1 MTMIHN
7 RWKLENPLGKGGMG
21 VVYLGVDTHTGQA
34 VAVKQLKRE
43 IVQKQPDIV
52 ERFTREAEALRA
64 LNHPNIVKALAT
76 VDQDGEHYIV
86 MEYVPGADLGE
97 VLRNES
103 PLPVQRV
110 LKITIELA
118 DALTRAHY
126 LKIVHRD
133 LKPANVLMAADGTP
147 RLTDFGVAFVAAKER
162 VTTVGISLGTPDYM
176 PPEALDG
183 KAVDHRGDIW
193 ALGVMLFEM
202 LTGKHPFAGESLASM
217 VVNVFTKPVPD
228 IEKLRPDCPVALAD
242 LIYRMMDKDPNTRI
256 PSVRLIGA
264 ELEAIMRGQST
275 DMFSA
280 SLRRGGD
287 DERRFETPTPS
298 NASVKHNLAAQTTPF
313 VGREA
318 ELGQLE
324 DLLDDPAV
332 RLVTILGP
340 GGMGKTRLAL
350 ELGHGIVAQ
359 ASFSTINRR
368 VDSRGRFQFFSGVF
382 FVGLAQITSPD
393 AVLNALAD
401 AVGFQFYPGG
411 EMKQQ
416 LLDFFREKSLL
427 LIIDNCEHVLEGAN
441 VVSDILHAA
450 PRLKVIATS
459 RAKLNLQG
467 EALFTIDG
475 MDFPDLQ
482 NLSDALQYSAV
493 KLFVQS
499 ARRAQPNFEL
509 SEDDLPHV
517 ARICELVRGL
527 PLGIELAAAW
537 VEMLSLKE
545 IADEVAQN
553 LDFLETESHDAPD
566 RHRSVRAV
574 FDHSWQLLTPD
585 ERATF
590 TRIAVF
596 RGRFTRQA
604 GQTVTGAGLRQ
615 LMALVN
621 KSLLKRDPDSGVY
634 QVHEILRQYAEQKL
648 ASSGEDGD
656 IRAAHSDFYLNM
668 LTTFRKEFQSARQL
682 DALHEVEADIE
693 NLRTAMMWAATHNR
707 PRPLLTAIHTLGIYF
722 DMRAQYTEG
731 LAMLEPA
738 IVELRKHPRSPD
750 RDVAL
755 AYLCLW
761 ASIMTGYYRQR
772 ERSAQMLI
780 EAVELLD
787 DKTSTAD
794 VLALR
799 DFARGYFD
807 LLLDDPVEARMRF
820 SSGYERYLSLGSV
833 WDASHC
839 LLNWGSAFY
848 YRTDN
853 HTTDFEQASEKVEQA
868 LTLVESTGDMYMRA
882 HVLTS
887 LGQLAAAQRKYDP
900 AKQLYQRAQDLHRQ
914 VGNLFGLGASLMNMT
929 TWGIILGRYDSSR
942 PYILENLSI
951 QRERG
956 NALGVSWALLV
967 LSRLEFGAGEFSSAR
982 AHAAEALNMAEKA
995 NIIEYINAA
1004 LFAVGRA
1011 AWALGEYKPSRG
1023 AYLKAYER
1031 ANDLNRHGDMVTA
1044 LNGAALASISAGDV
1058 RDAEESV
1065 FIATQLAPAMDD
1077 LNLTASAQLMASRL
1091 MLMKNDAASAWLE
1104 LDLALSYLSDD
1115 DAQQQSYGWDDGYRA
1130 EELIRCLVVTAD
1142 TGRALG
1148 DLDAARKFS
1157 RLALVETQRR
1167 FNVPHALMGLAAAA
1181 RWASE
1186 AGLTERAIELAGLV
1200 SDHLS
1205 AFADDRAGTKA
1216 LLESMSAKFP
1226 KDVYI
1231 AALTRGKTMTL
1242 DSAIERALSEMVE
1255 SKG

>member
-1 MTMIHN
+1 
-7 RWKLENPLGKGGMG
+7 
-21 VVYLGVDTHTGQA
+21 
-34 VAVKQLKRE
+34 
-43 IVQKQPDIV
+43 
-52 ERFTREAEALRA
+52 
-64 LNHPNIVKALAT
+64 
-76 VDQDGEHYIV
+76 
-86 MEYVPGADLGE
+86 
-97 VLRNES
+97 
-103 PLPVQRV
+103 
-110 LKITIELA
+110 
-118 DALTRAHY
+118 
-126 LKIVHRD
+126 
-133 LKPANVLMAADGTP
+133 
-147 RLTDFGVAFVAAKER
+147 
-162 VTTVGISLGTPDYM
+162 
-176 PPEALDG
+176 
-183 KAVDHRGDIW
+183 
-193 ALGVMLFEM
+193 
-202 LTGKHPFAGESLASM
+202 M

-264 ELEAIMRGQST
+264 ELEAIIRGQST
-275 DMFSA
+275 DAFSA
-280 SLRRGGD
+280 SIRRAHD
-287 DERRFETPTPS
+287 DDRRFETPTP
-298 NASVKHNLAAQTTPF
+298 ASAAVKHNLAAQTTPF

-318 ELGQLE
+318 ELAQLE
-324 DLLDDPAV
+324 DLLDDPSV
-332 RLVTILGP
+332 RLMTILGP

-359 ASFSTINRR
+359 ASFSMANRR

-382 FVGLAQITSPD
+382 FVALAQVTTPD

-401 AVGFQFYPGG
+401 AIGFQFYPGG

-475 MDFPDLQ
+475 MDFPDL
-482 NLSDALQYSAV
+482 NSLSDAMQYSAV

-585 ERATF
+585 ERVTF

-648 ASSGEDGD
+648 ATSGEDAE
-656 IRAAHSDFYLNM
+656 IRATHSDFYLNM
-668 LTTFRKEFQSARQL
+668 LASFRKEFQSIRQL
-682 DALHEVEADIE
+682 EALREVEADIE
-693 NLRTAMMWAATHNR
+693 NLRSAMMWAATHNR

-731 LAMLEPA
+731 LTMLEPVM
-738 IVELRKHPRSPD
+738 VELRKHPRSPD
-750 RDVAL
+750 RDTAL

-772 ERSAQMLI
+772 ERSANFLI

-787 DKTSTAD
+787 ASSPTD
-794 VLALR
+794 VLALC
-799 DFARGYFD
+799 DFGRGYFN
-807 LLLDDPVEARMRF
+807 LLLDDPVEARAYF
-820 SSGYERYLSLGSV
+820 ASGYERYLSLGSI

-839 LLNWGSAFY
+839 LLNWGAAFY

-853 HTTDFEQASEKVEQA
+853 HTTEFEHAREKVEQS
-868 LTLVESTGDMYMRA
+868 LTLIESTGDMYMRA

-887 LGQLAAAQRKYDP
+887 LGQLAAAQRKYDS

-929 TWGIILGRYDSSR
+929 TWGILLGLYDSSR
-942 PYILENLSI
+942 SYIHENLSI

-1011 AWALGEYKPSRG
+1011 AWALGEYKASRG

-1044 LNGAALASISAGDV
+1044 LNGAALSAISANDV

-1077 LNLTASAQLMASRL
+1077 LNLTASAQLMSARL
-1091 MLMKNDAASAWLE
+1091 MSAKGDAASAWLE
-1104 LDLALSYLSDD
+1104 VDLALTYLSND
-1115 DAQQQSYGWDDGYRA
+1115 DAQQQSYGWDDGYRS
-1130 EELIRCLVVTAD
+1130 EELMRCLVVTAD

-1148 DLDAARKFS
+1148 DLDAARKFI
-1157 RLALVETQRR
+1157 RQALVEARRR
-1167 FNVPHALMGLAAAA
+1167 FNTPHALMALAGAA

-1186 AGLTERAIELAGLV
+1186 AGLPERAVELAGLV

-1205 AFADDRAGTKA
+1205 AYAHDRAESKA
-1216 LLESMSAKFP
+1216 LLEVMRPQQP

-1242 DSAIERALSEMVE
+1242 EATIERALSEMVE

>member
-1 MTMIHN
+1 MTMLHN
-7 RWKLENPLGKGGMG
+7 RWKLENTLGKGGMG

-52 ERFTREAEALRA
+52 ERFSREAEALRA

-86 MEYVPGADLGE
+86 MEYVPGFDLGN
-97 VLRNES
+97 LIRTES

-110 LKITIELA
+110 VKIAIELA

-126 LKIVHRD
+126 MKIVHRD
-133 LKPANVLMAADGTP
+133 LKPANVLLAADGTP

-162 VTTVGISLGTPDYM
+162 VTTVGIALGTPDYM

-183 KAVDHRGDIW
+183 KPADHRGDIW

-202 LTGKHPFAGESLASM
+202 LTGKHPFGAESLATM

-228 IEKLRPDCPVALAD
+228 LEKLRPDCPVALAD
-242 LIYRMMDKDPNTRI
+242 LIYRMLDKDANTRI

-264 ELEAIMRGQST
+264 ELEAIMRGQSN
-275 DMFSA
+275 DAFSA
-280 SLRRGGD
+280 SIRRD
-287 DERRFETPTPS
+287 NDERRFETPTP
-298 NASVKHNLAAQTTPF
+298 ASTAVRHNLSAQTTPF
-313 VGREA
+313 VGREP
-318 ELGQLE
+318 ELAQLE

-332 RLVTILGP
+332 RLITILGP

-350 ELGHGIVAQ
+350 ELGHGVVAQ
-359 ASFSTINRR
+359 ASFSTLNRR

-382 FVGLAQITSPD
+382 FVPLAQVTTPE
-393 AVLNALAD
+393 AVINVLAD

-427 LIIDNCEHVLEGAN
+427 LIVDNCEHVLEGVN
-441 VVSDILHAA
+441 IVSDILHAA
-450 PRLKVIATS
+450 PRIKIITTS

-475 MDFPDLQ
+475 MDFPDL
-482 NLSDALQYSAV
+482 NSVSDAMQFSAV

-499 ARRAQPNFEL
+499 ARRAQPNFDL
-509 SEDDLPHV
+509 TEDDLPHV

-585 ERATF
+585 ERSTF

-648 ASSGEDGD
+648 ATSGEDSA
-656 IRAAHSDFYLNM
+656 IRDAHSDFYLA
-668 LTTFRKEFQSARQL
+668 LLASFRKEFQSARQL
-682 DALHEVEADIE
+682 DAMREVEADSE
-693 NLRTAMMWAATHNR
+693 NIRAALMWACQTNR
-707 PRPLLTAIHTLGIYF
+707 AKTLLTAVHTLGIYF

-738 IVELRKHPRSPD
+738 ILALRKHPRSHD
-750 RDVAL
+750 HDVAL
-755 AYLCLW
+755 AYLDLW
-761 ASIMTGYYRQR
+761 ASIMAGYYRQR
-772 ERSAQMLI
+772 ERSAQFLI
-780 EAVELLD
+780 EGVELLD
-787 DKTSTAD
+787 NSSPTD

-799 DFARGYFD
+799 DFGRGYFN
-807 LLLDDPVEARMRF
+807 LLLDDPVEARMHF
-820 SSGYERYLSLGSV
+820 SSGFERYLSLGSV

-853 HTTDFEQASEKVEQA
+853 HTTDFEHGREKVEQA

-887 LGQLAAAQRKYDP
+887 LGQLAAAQRRFDT

-942 PYILENLSI
+942 PYIQENLSI

-956 NALGVSWALLV
+956 NALGVAWALLV

-1011 AWALGEYKPSRG
+1011 AWALGEYKPARS
-1023 AYLKAYER
+1023 AYLRAYER

-1044 LNGAALASISAGDV
+1044 LNGAALAAISAADL

-1077 LNLTASAQLMASRL
+1077 LNLTAAAQLMSARL
-1091 MLMKNDAASAWLE
+1091 SLAKGDAAAAWLE
-1104 LDLALSYLSDD
+1104 LDLALTYLSNDA
-1115 DAQQQSYGWDDGYRA
+1115 AQQQSYGWDDGYRA
-1130 EELIRCLVVTAD
+1130 EEHMRCLVLTAD
-1142 TGRALG
+1142 AGRALG
-1148 DLDAARKFS
+1148 DPDAARRFI
-1157 RLALVETQRR
+1157 RQALEKGQKLHN
-1167 FNVPHALMGLAAAA
+1167 FPHLLMALGGAA
-1181 RWASE
+1181 RWSADV
-1186 AGLTERAIELAGLV
+1186 GYTDRAIELAALV
-1200 SDHLS
+1200 AEHKS
-1205 AFADDRAGTKA
+1205 AYAADRAEANA
-1216 LLESMSAKFP
+1216 LLEKLRSQNP
-1226 KDVYI
+1226 KDVYT
-1231 AALTRGKTMTL
+1231 AAVTRGKILTVEATTERTL
-1242 DSAIERALSEMVE
+1242 TEMVE